1 MALRAGAQAGV
12 PFSAE
17 LESQSGESG
26 YREIK
31 TSRHR
36 ILCLLDCF
44 LLCFKPVSGAGQA
57 GREARPKNKLIN
69 CLRR

>member
-17 LESQSGESG
+17 LEGQSGESG

-36 ILCLLDCF
+36 ILCLL
-44 LLCFKPVSGAGQA
+44 V
-57 GREARPKNKLIN
+57 
-69 CLRR
+69 CLSTENHSLGEWFEKRLMSIMKE

>member
-36 ILCLLDCF
+36 ILCLLVCF
-44 LLCFKPVSGAGQA
+44 RFVLRLFGAQA
-57 GREARPKNKLIN
+57 GKHAQNKLIN
-69 CLRR
+69 CWRR